1 MHRQKCLDSEYVGE
15 GNWGWTP
22 ERTSSASQILKGPL
36 SVPHPKPKS
45 FYRDAYGWG
54 VWDIQEEL
62 DSLYH
67 IKVSLYVYIINYV
80 LVQWLRFSTLLSVD
94 GVQFPA
100 KAVVFS

>member
-1 MHRQKCLDSEYVGE
+1 MANIFCIGPNSLRMHRQKCLDSEYVGE

-67 IKVSLYVYIINYV
+67 IKVL
-80 LVQWLRFSTLLSVD
+80 FSDSKV
-94 GVQFPA
+94 P
-100 KAVVFS
+100 